1 METVF
6 DGVKCITTST
16 GGANDR
22 NNLYIVEG
30 DDYAAVIDPGY
41 EAASAA
47 NIEDQ
52 IEQSHENKPIKYI
65 LLTLTII
72 FPFKSTGRLSSTFF
86 GCLFWINFSI
96 LNSSIY
102 YLKKKYLKDL

>member
-1 METVF
+1 MTKKVRNITKFEREQMETVF

-16 GGANDR
+16 GGANDS

-47 NIEDQ
+47 NIEDL
-52 IEQSHENKPIKYI
+52 I
-65 LLTLTII
+65 
-72 FPFKSTGRLSSTFF
+72 
-86 GCLFWINFSI
+86 
-96 LNSSIY
+96 
-102 YLKKKYLKDL
+102 